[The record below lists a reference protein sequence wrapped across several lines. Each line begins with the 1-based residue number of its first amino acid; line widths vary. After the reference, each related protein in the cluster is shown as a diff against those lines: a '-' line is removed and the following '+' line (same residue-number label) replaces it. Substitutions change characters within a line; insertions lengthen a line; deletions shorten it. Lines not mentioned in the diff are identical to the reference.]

1 MTFTQDLYGAT
12 QDILKQYFNHPFI
25 KGIENGNLDIEK
37 FKFYM
42 IQDYLYLYDY
52 AKLFAIG
59 ILKSDN
65 NDDMKLFASS
75 LDSTLN
81 TEMAIHRG
89 YMERLGISE
98 EDVSNTETSLINL
111 SYTNYMLSI
120 AQKGGQKEVIIALLS
135 CAWTYAEIAKKINE
149 NNSSAKEHDFYGEWV
164 SGYLDDS
171 FQNIAQWFLTRVD
184 QFGEYLSD
192 VEKTQ
197 LTNIFRNCCV
207 YELKFWDMAEKQ
219 SLDFSAEEVDYSA
232 I

>member
-12 QDILKQYFNHPFI
+12 QDIMKQYFNHPFI

-149 NNSSAKEHDFYGEWV
+149 NNSSAKEHEFYGEWV

>member
-65 NDDMKLFASS
+65 NDDMNLFASS
-75 LDSTLN
+75 LNSTLN

-149 NNSSAKEHDFYGEWV
+149 NNSSAKEHEFYGEWV

>member
-1 MTFTQDLYGAT
+1 MEQPKIFGNN
-12 QDILKQYFNHPFI
+12 IFNHPFI

>member
-12 QDILKQYFNHPFI
+12 QDILKQCFNHPFI

-65 NDDMKLFASS
+65 NDDMNLFASS
-75 LDSTLN
+75 LNSTLN

-149 NNSSAKEHDFYGEWV
+149 NNSSAKEHEFYGEWV

>member
-12 QDILKQYFNHPFI
+12 QDIWKQYFNHPFI

>member
-12 QDILKQYFNHPFI
+12 QDIWKQYFNHPFI
-25 KGIENGNLDIEK
+25 KGIENGSLDIEK

-65 NDDMKLFASS
+65 NDDMKLFSSS

-149 NNSSAKEHDFYGEWV
+149 NNSSAKEHEFYGEWV

>member
-1 MTFTQDLYGAT
+1 MTFTQELYRAT
-12 QDILKQYFNHPFI
+12 QDIWAQYFNHPFI
-25 KGIENGNLDIEK
+25 KGIEAGNLGIEK

-59 ILKSDN
+59 VLKSEN
-65 NDDMKLFASS
+65 KADMELFASS
-75 LDSTLN
+75 LDATLN

-120 AQKGGQKEVIIALLS
+120 AQKGGQNEVIIALLS
-135 CAWTYAEIAKKINE
+135 CAWTYAEISKKINE
-149 NNSSAKEHDFYGEWV
+149 NNSSAKEHEFYGEWV

-171 FQNIAQWFLTRVD
+171 FQNIAEWFLKRVD
-184 QFGEYLSD
+184 QFGEQLSE
-192 VEKTQ
+192 VEKAQ
-197 LTNIFRNCCV
+197 LTKVFRNCCL
-207 YELKFWDMAEKQ
+207 YELKFWDMAENQ
-219 SLDFSAEEVDYSA
+219 SRDFKAE
-232 I
+232 

>member
-75 LDSTLN
+75 LNSTLN

-149 NNSSAKEHDFYGEWV
+149 NNSSAKEHEFYGEWV

-219 SLDFSAEEVDYSA
+219 SLDFSA
-232 I
+232 

>member
-75 LDSTLN
+75 LNSTLN

-149 NNSSAKEHDFYGEWV
+149 NNSSAKEHEFYGEWV

>member
-12 QDILKQYFNHPFI
+12 QDIWKQYFNHPFI

-149 NNSSAKEHDFYGEWV
+149 NNSSAKEHEFYGEWV

>member
-12 QDILKQYFNHPFI
+12 QDILKQCFNHPFI

-75 LDSTLN
+75 LNSTLN

-98 EDVSNTETSLINL
+98 EDVSNS
-111 SYTNYMLSI
+111 SGPVWRVSI
-120 AQKGGQKEVIIALLS
+120 
-135 CAWTYAEIAKKINE
+135 
-149 NNSSAKEHDFYGEWV
+149 
-164 SGYLDDS
+164 
-171 FQNIAQWFLTRVD
+171 
-184 QFGEYLSD
+184 
-192 VEKTQ
+192 
-197 LTNIFRNCCV
+197 
-207 YELKFWDMAEKQ
+207 
-219 SLDFSAEEVDYSA
+219 
-232 I
+232 

>member
-12 QDILKQYFNHPFI
+12 QDIWKQYFNHPFI
-25 KGIENGNLDIEK
+25 RGIENGSLDIEK

-149 NNSSAKEHDFYGEWV
+149 NNSSAKEHEFYGEWV